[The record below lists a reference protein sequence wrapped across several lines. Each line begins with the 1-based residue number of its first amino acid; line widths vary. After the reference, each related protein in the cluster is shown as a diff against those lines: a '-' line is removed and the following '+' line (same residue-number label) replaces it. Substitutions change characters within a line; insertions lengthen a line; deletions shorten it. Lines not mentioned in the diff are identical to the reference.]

1 MRGRNATDFGGFFGP
16 LGLVSTAASTEAF
29 APPVIRQQGIPTMQG
44 YKDRPG
50 KWNMKRAPRLIWD
63 WLRGLRWNP
72 LPAEDIA

>member
-16 LGLVSTAASTEAF
+16 LGLVSTADSTVPF

-50 KWNMKRAPRLIWD
+50 KWNMARAPLWIWE
-63 WLRGLRWNP
+63 WLRGLRLIP
-72 LPAEDIA
+72 EPVEEAT